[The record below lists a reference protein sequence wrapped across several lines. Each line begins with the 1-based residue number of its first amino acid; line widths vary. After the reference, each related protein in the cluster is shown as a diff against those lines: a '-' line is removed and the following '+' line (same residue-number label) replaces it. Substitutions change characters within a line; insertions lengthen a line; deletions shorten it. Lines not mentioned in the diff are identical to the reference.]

1 MDDAVQQEAA
11 PSPPDA
17 TPAPILSLYSK
28 MQANIELRKL
38 LGIGI
43 ATREGDDDLSRMSDG
58 ELVGELK
65 RLAAE
70 TGLDVTMT
78 ARAGRPCSE

>member
-43 ATREGDDDLSRMSDG
+43 ATREGDDDLRSHPGR
-58 ELVGELK
+58 
-65 RLAAE
+65 
-70 TGLDVTMT
+70 T
-78 ARAGRPCSE
+78 AGGRRDA